1 MSTVADSRI
10 LQAAMEYAALGW
22 PVVAVRE
29 KKPFHADWPKRA
41 TTDEETIAQWWAEN
55 PMANLGILCGE
66 KSGIVD
72 MGVNQVPDGRTL
84 LLSIFGGELPA
95 TIAFDAT
102 RGPHYWFR
110 WRQGLPPKA
119 RYFIGDGALEIIPG
133 NNPAQVVVPP
143 SVFFGKP
150 REWLAGC
157 SPGEAELA
165 EITDAALAR
174 LVNWDGMGIQEI
186 ELGAGKIAKPDEH
199 WEKIAQGVSEGQRN
213 QMAAEFIGKLLR
225 MIDVFDNSAI
235 AIQWELIQGW
245 NTLNRPPL
253 SDKELKTTFDSILKR
268 ERHQRT
274 DKTHEAAFSRQVS
287 RDPETGRV
295 TSAKWRLVTITSDPP
310 RHKLFSPLWEG
321 PIILTSREY
330 LLAESIRLAA
340 FDQRGVWVPGSFGKQ
355 WRGDKK
361 TPSLAAQLSE
371 SREEEEDADEARRPF
386 IIAELLYTALTES
399 PKSIGPEEEFDS
411 RGYPM
416 VTGEGAYVFKF
427 SEVFRPM
434 HLGVDKVKR
443 HELTALIREVTEND
457 YEYRPRIAGI
467 QVKRH
472 RLVAEAFARLRV
484 KVLGTA

>member
-10 LQAAMEYAALGW
+10 LQAALEYAALGW

-29 KKPFHADWPKRA
+29 KKPFHPDWPKRA
-41 TTDEETIAQWWAEN
+41 STDEETIAEWWAEN

-110 WRQGLPPKA
+110 WREGLPPKA

-199 WEKIAQGVSEGQRN
+199 WKKIAQGVDEGQRN
-213 QMAAEFIGKLLR
+213 QAATELIGKVLQ
-225 MIDVFDNSAI
+225 MIDAFDNSAV
-235 AIQWELIQGW
+235 AIQWEMIQGV
-245 NTLNRPPL
+245 NQRNRPPL

-321 PIILTSREY
+321 PIILTSRE
-330 LLAESIRLAA
+330 LRTPESICLAA
-340 FDQRGVWVPGSFGKQ
+340 LDQRGVWVPGTFSKE
-355 WRGDKK
+355 WKGDKK
-361 TPSLAAQLSE
+361 TSSLAAQLVE
-371 SREEEEDADEARRPF
+371 SREEEDDADDARRPF
-386 IIAELLYTALTES
+386 VIAEHLYGAITDS
-399 PKSIGPEEEFDS
+399 PKDIGPEGEFDS

-416 VTGEGAYVFKF
+416 VTGEGDYVFKF
-427 SEVFRPM
+427 SEIWRGM
-434 HLGVDKVKR
+434 RRSDDKVLR
-443 HELTALIREVTEND
+443 HELTALLREIGAAPFW
-457 YEYRPRIAGI
+457 PRISGVATRRTK
-467 QVKRH
+467 VN
-472 RLVAEAFARLRV
+472 AEAMTLLKRKLQGD
-484 KVLGTA
+484 KS